1 MSRSA
6 RNTNA
11 FSWFVVLVVGVVVLA
26 VVAGLQLFQRLDAG
40 QDVLDGA
47 RPAFTEERVAG
58 ARVGITMVDSIT
70 NMADPIVDAEG
81 GAADEV
87 IPLVELIA
95 AATGLEPADVLT
107 ALEENFP
114 HTYHLL
120 LALPL
125 SEVSA
130 EITELLTFVADNS
143 DLADADAVL
152 AAIAENTPNLH
163 QAIVNLIVVTDG
175 WRAVPGTENLTR
187 FDGSDVSSV
196 PDVRDYFAA
205 DVITAIETTA
215 QDFRELDDPWL
226 KVDQIPIVLTV
237 IGLVVVV
244 LGLLMMVLARRGPYS
259 KGIATTGW
267 SVVAVVGVLV
277 AVLGVGLYTRLDAG
291 QDLLDGL
298 RPAFE
303 EERIVG
309 MEVGI
314 TMVDS
319 ITNMADPIVDAEGG
333 AADEVIP
340 LVELIAAATGLEP
353 ADVLTALEENF
364 PHTYHLLLA
373 LPLSEVSAEI
383 TELLTFVAD
392 NSDLADADAVL
403 AAIAENT
410 PNLHQAI
417 VNLIVVTDGWRAVPG
432 TENLTRFDGS
442 DVSSVPDV
450 RDYFAADVITAVRF
464 VAVDYRTLDTTAPPV
479 DVFPPLLLIVGLLVL
494 TYGVAMLTVT
504 RVTAPRYTDPEDGSA
519 ADGSA
524 DPDGAESV
532 SPAPAGVDA
541 PG

>member
-196 PDVRDYFAA
+196 PDVR
-205 DVITAIETTA
+205 
-215 QDFRELDDPWL
+215 
-226 KVDQIPIVLTV
+226 
-237 IGLVVVV
+237 
-244 LGLLMMVLARRGPYS
+244 
-259 KGIATTGW
+259 
-267 SVVAVVGVLV
+267 
-277 AVLGVGLYTRLDAG
+277 
-291 QDLLDGL
+291 
-298 RPAFE
+298 
-303 EERIVG
+303 
-309 MEVGI
+309 
-314 TMVDS
+314 
-319 ITNMADPIVDAEGG
+319 N
-333 AADEVIP
+333 
-340 LVELIAAATGLEP
+340 
-353 ADVLTALEENF
+353 
-364 PHTYHLLLA
+364 
-373 LPLSEVSAEI
+373 
-383 TELLTFVAD
+383 
-392 NSDLADADAVL
+392 
-403 AAIAENT
+403 
-410 PNLHQAI
+410 
-417 VNLIVVTDGWRAVPG
+417 
-432 TENLTRFDGS
+432 
-442 DVSSVPDV
+442 
-450 RDYFAADVITAVRF
+450 YFAADVITAVRF